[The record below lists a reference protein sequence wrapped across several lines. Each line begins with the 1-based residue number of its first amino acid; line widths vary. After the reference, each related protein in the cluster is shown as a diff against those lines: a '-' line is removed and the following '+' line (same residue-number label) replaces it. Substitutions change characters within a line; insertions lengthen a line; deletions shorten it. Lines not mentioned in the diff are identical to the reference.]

1 MRSHDTHFDAVLLD
15 LGGVLIEVDPARAM
29 RYWEQA
35 AALAPGSLDP
45 GCLDHDDHARFERGE
60 IDESQWFTALAGR
73 LGLALPQDR
82 MVEGWNAILGERF
95 ADAALVVARAR
106 EFGPVFL
113 FSNTNVTHAR
123 AWSARFAPLRSRFDG
138 VFLSHEIGQR
148 KPDPSAFAA
157 VAARMERG
165 AGADPV
171 LRRLGGQRAGR
182 PAGGHASGPSGPA
195 PTCSPAWRAGRF
207 VPEAP

>member
-1 MRSHDTHFDAVLLD
+1 MRSHDNHFDAVLLD

-29 RYWEQA
+29 RYWERA
-35 AALAPGSLDP
+35 AALTPGSLDP

-157 VAARMERG
+157 VAARMGVAPARIRFFDDSAANVQG
-165 AGADPV
+165 A
-171 LRRLGGQRAGR
+171 RRAGMQAVR
-182 PAGGHASGPSGPA
+182 VRTRADVFAGLARGPIRS
-195 PTCSPAWRAGRF
+195 
-207 VPEAP
+207 EAP